1 MSLTNVWLHTL
12 DEEMI
17 RADQIVGIHT
27 HHTPAL
33 VGKPSCW
40 LLNVVV
46 STPLGNGRPDGR
58 AFSAL
63 HRTLI
68 HTPRTPT
75 DAPAALARLL
85 AQLAAIHATGVITTT
100 LATPDPTTSNGD
112 TSAASDT
119 VDIQTAVSTPVRFR
133 FTPFPA
139 LGLGHHTGPEYL

>member
-12 DEEMI
+12 DDEMI

-27 HHTPAL
+27 HHTPPQ
-33 VGKPSCW
+33 VGKPSHW
-40 LLNVVV
+40 LLNVVLP
-46 STPLGNGRPDGR
+46 TPLGTGRPDGR

-68 HTPRTPT
+68 HTPHPPT

-85 AQLAAIHATGVITTT
+85 AQLDAIHATGVITTT
-100 LATPDPTTSNGD
+100 IATPDPTTTNSD
-112 TSAASDT
+112 TITASDT
-119 VDIQTAVSTPVRFR
+119 ADTQTTGSTPVRFR